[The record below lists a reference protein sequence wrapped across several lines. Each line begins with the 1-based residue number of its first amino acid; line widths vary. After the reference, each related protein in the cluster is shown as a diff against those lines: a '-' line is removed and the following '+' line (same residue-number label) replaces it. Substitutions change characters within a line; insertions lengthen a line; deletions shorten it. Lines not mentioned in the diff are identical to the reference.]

1 VGWSKRKRRIAD
13 GAHRVA
19 CRLGLA
25 RPITYVISYPKCGR
39 TWLRLMLGHY
49 LAHHYGLARSEYI
62 RLQEFSRDDPR
73 IPPIRVYH
81 DDKPYK
87 RTPEEL
93 TRDKSAY
100 AQDRVVLLVRDP
112 RDVIV
117 SRFYAVKYREQGEPY
132 PGSIG
137 EFLREPRGSLATLC
151 AYYRIWLEQR
161 HVPRAFLVVRYEDM
175 HQDPGK
181 ELRRVLELLGV
192 QPIRE
197 EGIAAAVEFG
207 RFDNM
212 RRLEQQDAFG
222 VRTLRP
228 SDQADPRSYKTRKGI
243 VGDHRNEIP
252 AEDLAWMD
260 RFVAEHVPAE
270 LGYGGDAGRPEG

>member
-1 VGWSKRKRRIAD
+1 MGWAKRKKRLAD
-13 GAHRVA
+13 WSHRA
-19 CRLGLA
+19 GCRLGLA

-49 LAHHYGLARSEYI
+49 LAHHYGLTRTEYL
-62 RLQEFSRDDPR
+62 RLQEFSEDDPR
-73 IPPIRVYH
+73 VPPIRVYH

-93 TRDKSAY
+93 SADKSAY
-100 AQDRVVLLVRDP
+100 AQDQVVLLVRDP

-117 SRFYAVKYREQGEPY
+117 SRFYALKYRAQGEPY

-137 EFLREPRGSLATLC
+137 KFLRESRGSLATLC

-161 HVPRAFLVVRYEDM
+161 HVPRGFLVVRYEDM
-175 HQDPGK
+175 HRDPAR

-192 QPIRE
+192 EPIRE
-197 EGIAAAVEFG
+197 DVIAAAVEFG

-212 RRLEQQDAFG
+212 RRLEEQDAFG
-222 VRTLRP
+222 ARTLRP
-228 SDQADPRSYKTRKGI
+228 ADQADPRSYKTRKGI

-260 RFVAEHVPAE
+260 RFIAEHAPAE
-270 LGYGGDAGRPEG
+270 LGYGSGAGAGAG